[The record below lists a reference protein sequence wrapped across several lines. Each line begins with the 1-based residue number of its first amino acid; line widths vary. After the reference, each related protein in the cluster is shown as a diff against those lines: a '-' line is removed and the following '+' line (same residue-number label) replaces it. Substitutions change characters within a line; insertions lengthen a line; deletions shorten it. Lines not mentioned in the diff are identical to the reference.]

1 MVRRAVLPPTRAGAL
16 SAYETN
22 LTILE
27 SSAFVNNSAGGF
39 GGRRRLEMLDCRG
52 NEGRALLTVGG
63 RLLFFYSPV
72 VPTPTERRGAHS
84 PCLVDGL
91 AKDSSEGPESQ

>member
-39 GGRRRLEMLDCRG
+39 GGRRRLEMV
-52 NEGRALLTVGG
+52 N
-63 RLLFFYSPV
+63 
-72 VPTPTERRGAHS
+72 RR
-84 PCLVDGL
+84 D
-91 AKDSSEGPESQ
+91 